1 MKITDKRSGRKTFK
15 DIKIG
20 QCFTIPKDDDVYVK
34 IDTIDTDC
42 EDYNAFS
49 FREGILFEILG
60 DTEVI
65 EVADIEIILK

>member
-20 QCFTIPKDDDVYVK
+20 QCFTIPEDDDVYVK
-34 IDTIDTDC
+34 IDAIDTEC

-49 FREGILFEILG
+49 FREYALFEIF
-60 DTEVI
+60 DETEVI

>member
-20 QCFTIPKDDDVYVK
+20 QCFTIPEDDDVYVK
-34 IDTIDTDC
+34 INTIDGEY

-49 FREGILFEILG
+49 FREYALFEIMD

-65 EVADIEIILK
+65 EVAEIEIILK

>member
-20 QCFTIPKDDDVYVK
+20 QCFTIPEDDDVYVK
-34 IDTIDTDC
+34 IDEIETDI
-42 EDYNAFS
+42 EDFNAFS
-49 FREGILFEILG
+49 FREYALFEIMNE
-60 DTEVI
+60 TEVI